1 MDSLKVAV
9 PYIVLVLGLIAFAYS
24 VFGTFEQESKWK
36 IFLHGVGEFSI
47 VGGVFGVLLK
57 SFQFMEIYKK
67 ELIDIIYEAKY
78 LKTRKDLPQI
88 WERVSNIMFE
98 NKFQGISN
106 NVTNDVKTMYFP
118 TKQVLYYDEYVQE
131 IRIKVI
137 DLGTN
142 KVQAT
147 QTSSFFVHA
156 VSAKSRVTLPF
167 KNSIPF
173 KEATKNDCSYL
184 LKEIKIDNKLQKI
197 KPNSV
202 YDEKNNKLTTSYN
215 VVLDGSVKYKST
227 LLLFTPTI

>member
-1 MDSLKVAV
+1 MDKFINSLKVAV
-9 PYIVLVLGLIAFAYS
+9 PYIVLILGLIAFAYS
-24 VFGTFEQESKWK
+24 VFGTFEPESKWK

-78 LKTRKDLPQI
+78 LKNRKDLPQI

-137 DLGTN
+137 DHVTN
-142 KVQAT
+142 KVQAI
-147 QTSSFFVHA
+147 QTSSFYVHA
-156 VSAKSRVTLPF
+156 ISSKSKVTLPF

-173 KEATKNDCSYL
+173 KETTKNDCSYL
-184 LKEIKIDNKLQKI
+184 LRERL
-197 KPNSV
+197 
-202 YDEKNNKLTTSYN
+202 KLTIRF
-215 VVLDGSVKYKST
+215 KK
-227 LLLFTPTI
+227 